1 MPTTYLLIEDFK
13 LGLDRR
19 RSRETGVPG
28 SLWTLVNAHITRGGE
43 IERMKKPVPAYTLP
57 SGTFGMA
64 PDRLTVF
71 GSAASR
77 AVPEGVTYQRLRHPA
92 DVPLAAVLDIAV
104 FDGKLY
110 VIAELTDRNIHHFSG
125 GAPDWAVN
133 GAVVRGGR

>member
-28 SLWTLVNAHITRGGE
+28 SPWTLVNAHITRGGE

-64 PDRLTVF
+64 PDRLTV
-71 GSAASR
+71 R
-77 AVPEGVTYQRLRHPA
+77 AEEHTSELQSLIRISY
-92 DVPLAAVLDIAV
+92 AVLCL
-104 FDGKLY
+104 KKQKPHTL
-110 VIAELTDRNIHHFSG
+110 
-125 GAPDWAVN
+125 
-133 GAVVRGGR
+133 

>member
-71 GSAASR
+71 GSAATRSDER
-77 AVPEGVTYQRLRHPA
+77 RVGKEWVRTCRH
-92 DVPLAAVLDIAV
+92 
-104 FDGKLY
+104 
-110 VIAELTDRNIHHFSG
+110 
-125 GAPDWAVN
+125 
-133 GAVVRGGR
+133 RGWRDP

>member
-71 GSAASR
+71 GSATSR
-77 AVPEGVTYQRLRHPA
+77 AVPEGGTYPLLPTPD
-92 DVPLAAVLDIAV
+92 DVPITEVLAVHA
-104 FDGKLY
+104 FHSKPY
-110 VIAELTDRNIHHFSG
+110 VTTKFTAGPQRTNS
-125 GAPDWAVN
+125 
-133 GAVVRGGR
+133 